1 MTDTPQAP
9 QERSH
14 LSRKWTLKIGIIAIA
29 LIAFGL
35 WGLYD
40 AVIRYPAR
48 GSQAAEFLEF
58 RYLDQLN
65 TDHNLY
71 KATID
76 DPAAKLTDLEKRAKE
91 STPSPADQALHA
103 WLDQLVI
110 IGKLQPE
117 ATKIPRTDFRKDDK
131 GQPIYVGDPSQRHRD
146 LRTKWTASSVTP
158 PPPLNRFDI
167 LMQWLIVAGGVGAG
181 GWLLFLII
189 AAKTKVYRWDPAS
202 QTLTL
207 PGGGSITPTDIAEF
221 DKRKWHRLFITL
233 KIKPTHPQLGGKDIE
248 IDLLRFEPVE
258 EWVLAM
264 EKTVNPESAEA
275 PESPAEP
282 SAPIE
287 SPAP

>member
-48 GSQAAEFLEF
+48 GSQSAEFLEF
-58 RYLDQLN
+58 RYLDQLS
-65 TDHNLY
+65 TDHNLHN
-71 KATID
+71 ASID
-76 DPAAKLTDLEKRAKE
+76 DPAAKLADLEKRAKT
-91 STPSPADQALHA
+91 STPSQADLALRA
-103 WLDQLVI
+103 WLEQLDI

-117 ATKIPRTDFRKDDK
+117 ATKIPRTDFRLDAK
-131 GQPIYVGDPSQRHRD
+131 GEPIAVGDPSQRYRD
-146 LRTKWTASSVTP
+146 LKAKWTASSVTA
-158 PPPLNRFDI
+158 PPPLSHFDI
-167 LMQWLIVAGGVGAG
+167 LMQWLIVAGGVGTGA
-181 GWLLFLII
+181 WLLFLIL
-189 AAKTKVYRWDPAS
+189 AAKAKVYRWAPAS

-207 PGGGSITPTDIAEF
+207 PGGASLTPTDIAEF

-264 EKTVNPESAEA
+264 EKTVNPEAAEA
-275 PESPAEP
+275 ESPAEP
-282 SAPIE
+282 PPAE